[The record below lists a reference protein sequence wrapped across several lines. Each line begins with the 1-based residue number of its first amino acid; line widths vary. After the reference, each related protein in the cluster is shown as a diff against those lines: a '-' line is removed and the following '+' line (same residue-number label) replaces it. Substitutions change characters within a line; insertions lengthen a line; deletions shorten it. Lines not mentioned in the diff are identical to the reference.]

1 MTTPRNRGFTLIEV
15 VIALS
20 IIGATLGIALGAL
33 RVGLAAWRQGEAR
46 AAGLQHT
53 RSLSAMLDHVVGG
66 AYPYRAGAADEGS
79 IVFDGEPERLGFV
92 TAAPAVPPATPLAFA
107 ATRLTREEE
116 GLAVRQ
122 GTLPARDVFEGIAP
136 VMRDPEVTALRFR
149 YLRGADH
156 TWHDRWS
163 GKDQGALPAAVEV
176 TVTVSRGGRPI
187 EARPLVIPIRTVA
200 P

>member
-1 MTTPRNRGFTLIEV
+1 MTAPRNRGFTLIEV

-20 IIGATLGIALGAL
+20 IIGATIGIALGAL

-92 TAAPAVPPATPLAFA
+92 TATPAVPPATPLAFA
-107 ATRLTREEE
+107 ATRLTREEA

-136 VMRDPEVTALRFR
+136 VMRDPEVAALRFR

-156 TWHDRWS
+156 TWRDRWS
-163 GKDQGALPAAVEV
+163 GKDEGALPAAVEV
-176 TVTVSRGGRPI
+176 TVTVSRGGRSI

>member
-1 MTTPRNRGFTLIEV
+1 MIATRDRGFTLIEV

-20 IIGATLGIALGAL
+20 IIGATLGIAVGAL

-46 AAGLQHT
+46 AAGLQHM
-53 RSLSAMLDHVVGG
+53 RSLSLMLDHVVGG
-66 AYPYRAGAADEGS
+66 AYPYRAGTADEGS
-79 IVFDGEPERLGFV
+79 IVFEGEPERLAFV
-92 TAAPAVPPATPLAFA
+92 TVTPAVPTAAPLAFV

-122 GTLPARDVFEGIAP
+122 GTLPARDVFEAIAP
-136 VMRDPEVTALRFR
+136 VMRDPEVAALRFR

-163 GKDQGALPAAVEV
+163 GKDQRTLPAVVEV
-176 TVTVSRGGRPI
+176 SLTVSRGGRPV

>member
-1 MTTPRNRGFTLIEV
+1 MSAPNSRGFTLIEV

-20 IIGATLGIALGAL
+20 IIGATLGIAVGAL

-46 AAGLQHT
+46 AAGLQHA

-66 AYPYRAGAADEGS
+66 AYPYRAGATDEGGV
-79 IVFDGEPERLGFV
+79 VFEGESEHLGFV
-92 TAAPAVPPATPLAFA
+92 TTTPAVPTVVSFAFSA
-107 ATRLTREEE
+107 MRLTREEQ

-122 GTLPARDVFEGIAP
+122 GSLPARETFEELAP
-136 VMRDPEVTALRFR
+136 VMRDPDVAALRFR

-156 TWHDRWS
+156 TWHERWS
-163 GKDQGALPAAVEV
+163 GRDEGELPAAVEV
-176 TVTVSRGGRPI
+176 TVTLSRGGRPTDP
-187 EARPLVIPIRTVA
+187 RPLVIPIRTVA